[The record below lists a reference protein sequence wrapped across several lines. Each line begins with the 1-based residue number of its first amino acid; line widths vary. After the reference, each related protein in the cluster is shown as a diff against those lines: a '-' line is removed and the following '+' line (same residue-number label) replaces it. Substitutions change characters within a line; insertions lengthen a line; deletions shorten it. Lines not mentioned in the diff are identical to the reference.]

1 MDPWSVDTLLMCFGG
16 GILGAALGGLWAF
29 VLCATL
35 VILGSLVVLAG
46 GPDFI
51 LMNFGIGPIFGPH
64 VGGFCSGI
72 AAATYAVSV
81 KKNHPSE
88 SAKDILS
95 PCLDTSW
102 DVMAVGGI
110 FAVGAHILLNLLAK
124 VPVIN
129 WGDVLALTVVIS
141 CAAARLI
148 FQKEMPWG
156 DMASIKKLG
165 YLNTDEHKISW
176 GPWMAPLGRLIP
188 TGLGAGLFSGA
199 LAMNFQNAL
208 TPLVEAGTVTPTVAF
223 IIPLLMGWAI
233 SGFTLIGLQL
243 GTGAIQKVPIPHVI
257 SLLAALGYL
266 YTGSIAIAGIV
277 GVLAALLQEL
287 MARMFYNHGSNHID
301 PPACAAAVGG
311 FILNVL
317 FRPDLLNMAKLFK

>member
-1 MDPWSVDTLLMCFGG
+1 MDPWSFNTILMCFGG
-16 GILGAALGGLWAF
+16 GVLGAALGGLWAF
-29 VLCATL
+29 VICATL
-35 VILGSLVVLAG
+35 VVLGSLMVVAG

-51 LMNFGIGPIFGPH
+51 LLNFGIGPIFGPH

-95 PCLDTSW
+95 PCLGTSW
-102 DVMAVGGI
+102 DVLMVGGL
-110 FAVGAHILLNLLAK
+110 FAVGAHIVLNVLAK
-124 VPVIN
+124 VPIIN
-129 WGDVLALTVVIS
+129 WGDVLALTVVLS

-156 DMASIKKLG
+156 DMVSIKKHG
-165 YLNTDEHKISW
+165 YFNTDDHKLSW
-176 GPWMAPLGRLIP
+176 GPWMAPVSRLIP

-199 LAMNFQNAL
+199 LAMQFQKAL
-208 TPLVEAGTVTPTVAF
+208 APMVDAGSVSPTVAF
-223 IIPLLMGWAI
+223 LIPLLMGWAL
-233 SGFTLIGLQL
+233 SGFMLIALQL
-243 GTGAIQKVPIPHVI
+243 GTGPIQLVPIPHVI

-266 YTGSIAIAGIV
+266 YTGSIAVAGIV
-277 GVLAALLQEL
+277 GVLTALLQEL

-311 FILNVL
+311 FILNVV
-317 FRPDLLNMAKLFK
+317 FRPDLLNMGKFFN